1 MNEVKK
7 QTDLTGFTPVLKV
20 NKFCYRLF
28 FLGGFNS
35 TNSENIHLWNN
46 VCETSYTLQKLNYSF
61 SKKLI
66 MSNSSKAVVSFIVG
80 AAVGVAVGYFLN
92 SDKKDELVE
101 KLKNQSDRLK
111 EKWRKRKDQFQD
123 ELENELA

>member
-1 MNEVKK
+1 
-7 QTDLTGFTPVLKV
+7 
-20 NKFCYRLF
+20 
-28 FLGGFNS
+28 
-35 TNSENIHLWNN
+35 
-46 VCETSYTLQKLNYSF
+46 
-61 SKKLI
+61 

-101 KLKNQSDRLK
+101 KLKSQSDRLK
-111 EKWRKRKDQFQD
+111 EKWRKRKDQVLD